1 MKNNPDL
8 LQDAE
13 VANADAYLTAY
24 AGEINEDKY
33 NLNISTEEDQ
43 ETVKYKKL

>member
-24 AGEINEDKY
+24 AGKTNEEDK
-33 NLNISTEEDQ
+33 NMNISD
-43 ETVKYKKL
+43 K